1 MNLLRAGRTQARAR
15 FASGPAR
22 GAARP
27 ARARGR
33 GGVRCQKAQLRAL
46 PESEGVPGSAQEAS
60 VSAVSRAR
68 GAHCL
73 GGPAWMRG
81 SISASAEPRGG
92 WGARQV
98 CSGHRAPGLEEP
110 LVGKPRA
117 GALAA
122 ESWPARPRGSPSL
135 SWGGAVQQ
143 ISQRAPPIPFP
154 SFLLGLAPAS
164 HPAAGASHSPHGP
177 RSEGARLQ
185 QRLPVSRGG
194 EIARRQRG
202 SPQENWRG
210 TARLLL
216 LPRIY
221 CQSRLQ
227 KIVWQNPEMIPS
239 SVHSRKED
247 TAQPRTRAANP
258 HPPTERK
265 EARKVSE
272 GAWDS

>member
-46 PESEGVPGSAQEAS
+46 PESEGVPGSAQEVS

-135 SWGGAVQQ
+135 SSGVGRCSKSARGHPRSPSPPFCSGSHLPLIRRRVLPIHRTDPAVKAPSCSSACLCREAAKSPGDREGALRKTGGAQ
-143 ISQRAPPIPFP
+143 
-154 SFLLGLAPAS
+154 PACYY
-164 HPAAGASHSPHGP
+164 SPGSTV
-177 RSEGARLQ
+177 REG
-185 QRLPVSRGG
+185 
-194 EIARRQRG
+194 
-202 SPQENWRG
+202 
-210 TARLLL
+210 
-216 LPRIY
+216 
-221 CQSRLQ
+221 C
-227 KIVWQNPEMIPS
+227 KKS
-239 SVHSRKED
+239 SG
-247 TAQPRTRAANP
+247 RTLR
-258 HPPTERK
+258 
-265 EARKVSE
+265 
-272 GAWDS
+272 